1 MKLSDNAY
9 DFIKM
14 KLPDNVYNFMKWFTL
29 IFMPALTL
37 FVGLILKIFNVGCT
51 DIVLT
56 IMAGFTTFLGTIL
69 GISNVNYNKSAEKNI
84 KQAETIIKAS
94 NKEK

>member
-1 MKLSDNAY
+1 
-9 DFIKM
+9 M

-29 IFMPALTL
+29 IFMPALTTL
-37 FVGLILKIFNVGCT
+37 VGVILNVFHIECT
-51 DIVLT
+51 EIVLT
-56 IMAGFTTFLGTIL
+56 IMTALTTFLGTIL